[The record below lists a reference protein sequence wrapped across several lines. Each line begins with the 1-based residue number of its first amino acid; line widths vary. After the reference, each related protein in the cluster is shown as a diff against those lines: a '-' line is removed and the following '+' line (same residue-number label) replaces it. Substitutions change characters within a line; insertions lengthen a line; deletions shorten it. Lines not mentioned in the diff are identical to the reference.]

1 MSDKVWYT
9 AVGGQQQGPFSLE
22 ELIPRF
28 QSGELSRDTYVFTQG
43 MDNWEPAGNRAE
55 FASAFSAPA
64 PTSISAAP
72 AMASAPAATGATYAP
87 AGQTS
92 HEIDFE
98 IFGEEMQ
105 FVEITLDPQE
115 ACIAE
120 AGAFMYMDPGIEME
134 TIFGDGSSQG
144 GGGLMG
150 MLGSAAKRVLTGE
163 SLFMTLFGNSG
174 SRRSKVAFAAPYP
187 GSIIP
192 VDLKD
197 HGRQL
202 ICQKDAFLCAAKG
215 VSVGIALQRK
225 LGTGLFGGEGFIL
238 QKLEGDGK
246 AFMHAGGAVMKKT
259 LAPGETMRLDTG
271 CLVGFEQTVSYDIQM
286 IKGVKSWVFGG
297 EGVFYAALTGP
308 GSVWIQSLPFSRL
321 ASKIFAAAP
330 QTGGRSVGEGSV
342 LGSIGNMVMGG
353 D

>member
-1 MSDKVWYT
+1 MSDKTWYT
-9 AVGGQQQGPFSLE
+9 AIGGEQQGPFSLE
-22 ELIPRF
+22 ELKARF
-28 QSGELSRDTYVFTQG
+28 QSGELGRDIYVFTQG
-43 MDNWEPAGNRAE
+43 MDNWHPAGSRPE
-55 FASAFSAPA
+55 FEDAFAPA
-64 PTSISAAP
+64 PASVSAAP
-72 AMASAPAATGATYAP
+72 AMASAPNADGPTYAA

-115 ACIAE
+115 ACVAE

-134 TIFGDGSSQG
+134 TIFGDGSNQG

-163 SLFMTLFGNSG
+163 SLFMTLFGNG
-174 SRRSKVAFAAPYP
+174 GGQRATVAFAAPYP

-192 VDLKD
+192 LDLKE
-197 HGRQL
+197 HGNHM

-215 VSVGIALQRK
+215 VSVGIAFQRK
-225 LGTGLFGGEGFIL
+225 LGAGLFGGEGFIL

-246 AFMHAGGAVMKKT
+246 AFLHAGGAVKKKT
-259 LAPGETMRLDTG
+259 LAAGETMRLDTG

-286 IKGVKSWVFGG
+286 VKGVKSWVFGG

-308 GSVWIQSLPFSRL
+308 GTVWIQSLPFSRL
-321 ASKIFAAAP
+321 ASKVFAAAP
-330 QTGGRSVGEGSV
+330 QAGGKQTGEGSV

>member
-1 MSDKVWYT
+1 MTPISS
-9 AVGGQQQGPFSLE
+9 PFFDRYN
-22 ELIPRF
+22 PH
-28 QSGELSRDTYVFTQG
+28 RD
-43 MDNWEPAGNRAE
+43 RAE
-55 FASAFSAPA
+55 FEAAFAPA
-64 PTSISAAP
+64 PTAVSAAP
-72 AMASAPAATGATYAP
+72 AMASAPAAGGATYAP
-87 AGQTS
+87 AGQSS

-134 TIFGDGSSQG
+134 TIFGDGSKQG

-174 SRRSKVAFAAPYP
+174 SGRSKVAFAAPYP

-192 VDLKD
+192 VDLKE
-197 HGRQL
+197 HGHQL

-259 LAPGETMRLDTG
+259 LAHGETLRLDTG
-271 CLVGFEQTVSYDIQM
+271 CLVGFEPTVSYDIKM

-321 ASKIFAAAP
+321 ASKVFAAAP
-330 QTGGRSVGEGSV
+330 QGGGKSVGEGSV